1 MKSGK
6 RILAGILSIVM
17 LLSTV
22 QVPGN
27 ISYAEEQ
34 PPAQESIVR
43 EGTDVQEDAPW
54 QESGQIQEDR
64 EPGAD
69 SGNESS
75 GEDSVM
81 QPGTDKPE
89 DASGESGEGK
99 EDDPAQTETPAEGE
113 PSGEQTPSDG
123 EDEETPGEGEETP
136 EDKAEDENG
145 EPVVA
150 LPTDDVTISE
160 NDLQIS
166 GNSLMSVSELEVWQ
180 DAEIEG
186 AYQFGGAPS
195 AEEGIALY
203 AESAYTDEQIM
214 DYLYQQMKNRV
225 TSIDVSQYDIPYET
239 TEPSKIKLLVS
250 GTLNEHPD
258 LYYVGNGFSYS
269 HTAAKIISLNIAYN
283 TTLNASAWQNGANEA
298 LAVVNESMSDL
309 QKAIALHDY
318 LAVNCEYDKEN
329 LDANTL
335 PQEVFTTYGVFVNR
349 SAVCQGYALAYKYL
363 LNQVG
368 IECHMVTSDAMNH
381 AWNLIK
387 LDGQY
392 YQVDVTWDD
401 PTWDLVGRAQ
411 HKYMFCSDAT
421 FQDENHKHH
430 DWSVTEGSSVVNY
443 QATDTRYDNAFWA
456 DCTSP
461 LILSDNDCYYISPNG
476 GRGQYDKPALMKTSP
491 NEIAADGTILQEI
504 DKWTAWIGS
513 GAWQG
518 AFSGLFRIDDRLYFN
533 DKTNIYSV
541 DMNGTDKKTVFTADT
556 TYGYVYGSAYYGGA
570 VRYSLHQDP
579 NLTAKEE
586 VLKANIDVG
595 GTVPAPE
602 PESGVALN
610 LDNLYQTYTALDG
623 TVLTS
628 AANGRPKLLIFYR
641 NPCGNCQSTIYNIS
655 RSIDQF
661 TGIDI
666 YALESDGGTKEATEE
681 IKKTWGCD
689 DIIFSYDTS
698 TKNKNSMWEY
708 LREAGVADATVAM
721 PVLCYID
728 ANNRLQYITR
738 GLKTADEVRS
748 NLENFCA
755 FRRSYKITYVLRGG
769 TNNSDNPS
777 SYTEEDAVITLKD
790 PVREGYQFDGWYSDI
805 GYSARVTQILGENK
819 SDIILYAKWTPL
831 AGTETPVIDQTP
843 ADGNVLMGFSGSYY
857 TETADKILNRLNAI
871 RMEACKEGV
880 LNPDTNTPLTVDD
893 YVPLQWSSDLEAIAR
908 LRAAEATVNQDH
920 DRPNGLRCFT
930 VVTQNGEQSWAE
942 NLAWNYDGLMKG
954 IEQWYSEK
962 TDWVNKTGKVTGHYT
977 SIISPGH
984 RSVGVGAFRLS
995 SGGWYA
1001 VAQEFSYKD
1010 GMDAKKDASA
1020 GKCVQYIEVKGTNV
1034 TDLKFAGTDTTF
1046 LQEGDTCRLSV
1057 DVTVKYD
1064 DYNNQSKS
1072 FTGPYQAGG
1081 YWESSN
1087 PAAAVVDSEGEVIAV
1102 GVGTADVTLCA
1113 GTKYLSTTI
1122 TVYGSGES
1130 PVTVKAPNVTTYK
1143 VGQNINLSGGTV
1155 TYPSGTATKTVALA
1169 ANMISGFDSSKP
1181 GICKVG
1187 VAIDGYR
1194 SSFEVLIVEEPKLQ
1208 VPVGKRLYEIVF
1220 PQNPHGMYIWREED
1234 RTLDKA
1240 GVYSF
1245 LAGFIPNDAEKFQGL
1260 DVEAEVTAQET
1271 FGAGTSV
1278 DFKTN
1283 RFTYNGIE
1291 QEPKVVVMS
1300 SGVVLREGKDYE
1312 LSYENNKDK
1321 GTAAVTVTGTGCYL
1335 GSIRKTFE
1343 IQPAPVI
1350 IRAKDKKILVGDP
1363 VPPSGTYEYEISGLI
1378 GTDDLL
1384 TKPSVSCA
1392 IVDTAVPGQYEI
1404 IPAGADAGAN
1414 YTISYENGRLTVA
1427 SEYVSCT
1434 VTFDVRGRGTAP
1446 AAQIGVKVGDT
1457 AQKPNEPTAAGYR
1470 FDGWYRDEACTK
1482 AWNFDADIVQED
1494 MTLYAKWLEEGKE
1507 GGGFS
1512 YQEIGDV
1519 SYTGKACK
1527 PAVSVYDG
1535 DVLLKSGRDYQ
1546 IKYFNNT
1553 NANKDGV
1560 PKQGNGEGE
1569 NFNPELPYVEI
1580 IGKGNYTDRIKDDE
1594 ADTVKVNFNILRT
1607 SIGDG
1612 TEQPAAGV
1620 TLKVSDQLV
1629 TARKVQKP
1637 FSSVKYVKGMKRDVD
1652 FRLRLTAE
1660 NARDQSGNS
1669 LPKGTELTNAEI
1681 PKEYEGE
1688 FLLTVEGIGNYT
1700 GSVCRTVYVTDKAH
1714 LMKNA
1719 AITLGK
1725 NLKKVPFTGEAVI
1738 LTADQVNGPD
1748 VFTVKYGNTFLTP
1761 RRDYTVSY
1769 RNNDKVG
1776 KAELIITGNGE
1787 YVGTKTVT
1795 FNITGRAFSA
1805 KNVQVAGL
1813 ENKVYTGRALTQNG
1827 VTLTYSVKDEE
1838 PTALQYGTDYTIT
1851 YAKNINRGTA
1861 TMTFKGIEKA
1871 GYSGSFKKTFKIAA
1885 ADISDVEQVI
1895 RAATM
1900 GSMSFP
1906 YCKAGVKPV
1915 EEIRLTNKEGF
1926 VLQNGKDYTL
1936 KYKNNKAVADAS
1948 SEKPPT
1954 VTVQGK
1960 GNYAGTF
1967 DVTFGITKSGLKRA
1981 VDNGSIQIKTTAVI
1995 YNPDKAET
2003 YEYKP
2008 AVKLMDGRTALRVN
2022 TDYELRYEKNTQV
2035 DYEAYLEAYKNM
2047 ANSAENAAGGET
2059 DSDSVQ
2065 KLQEL
2070 MPRAVI
2076 TAMADS
2082 SYEADGE
2089 IVVPLPIYQTKFVT
2103 RDLQITVAEAVYT
2116 GGQVTPAVTVR
2127 DISGEKTFVEGKDYT
2142 ISYGANNKS
2151 GRNKGSVTITG
2162 IAPEYGGSVT
2172 VKFEI
2177 VRKTLVY

>member
-113 PSGEQTPSDG
+113 PFGEQSPAEGENEEISGEQPPAEG
-123 EDEETPGEGEETP
+123 ENEETPGEGEETP
-136 EDKAEDENG
+136 GEKAEDENG

-166 GNSLMSVSELEVWQ
+166 GNSLMSVSEPEVWE

-195 AEEGIALY
+195 ADEGIALY

-258 LYYVGNGFSYS
+258 LYYVGNGFSCS

-283 TTLNASAWQNGANEA
+283 TTLNASAWQNGANAA

-456 DCTSP
+456 NCTSP

-476 GRGQYDKPALMKTSP
+476 GRGQYDKPALMKTSL

-641 NPCGNCQSTIYNIS
+641 NPCDNCQSTIYNIS
-655 RSIDQF
+655 SSIDRF
-661 TGIDI
+661 AGIDI

-681 IKKTWGCD
+681 IKKKWGCE

-698 TKNKNSMWEY
+698 TKNKNSMWAY
-708 LREAGVADATVAM
+708 LREAGVADTTVAM

-748 NLENFCA
+748 NLEQYCGY
-755 FRRSYKITYVLRGG
+755 RQ
-769 TNNSDNPS
+769 SD
-777 SYTEEDAVITLKD
+777 
-790 PVREGYQFDGWYSDI
+790 
-805 GYSARVTQILGENK
+805 
-819 SDIILYAKWTPL
+819 
-831 AGTETPVIDQTP
+831 
-843 ADGNVLMGFSGSYY
+843 M
-857 TETADKILNRLNAI
+857 
-871 RMEACKEGV
+871 
-880 LNPDTNTPLTVDD
+880 
-893 YVPLQWSSDLEAIAR
+893 
-908 LRAAEATVNQDH
+908 
-920 DRPNGLRCFT
+920 
-930 VVTQNGEQSWAE
+930 
-942 NLAWNYDGLMKG
+942 
-954 IEQWYSEK
+954 
-962 TDWVNKTGKVTGHYT
+962 
-977 SIISPGH
+977 
-984 RSVGVGAFRLS
+984 
-995 SGGWYA
+995 
-1001 VAQEFSYKD
+1001 VA
-1010 GMDAKKDASA
+1010 
-1020 GKCVQYIEVKGTNV
+1020 
-1034 TDLKFAGTDTTF
+1034 
-1046 LQEGDTCRLSV
+1046 
-1057 DVTVKYD
+1057 
-1064 DYNNQSKS
+1064 
-1072 FTGPYQAGG
+1072 
-1081 YWESSN
+1081 
-1087 PAAAVVDSEGEVIAV
+1087 
-1102 GVGTADVTLCA
+1102 
-1113 GTKYLSTTI
+1113 
-1122 TVYGSGES
+1122 
-1130 PVTVKAPNVTTYK
+1130 VKAPDVTTYK
-1143 VGQNINLSGGTV
+1143 VGQKINLKGGTF
-1155 TYPSGTATKTVALA
+1155 TYPSGSKTKTVALA

-1245 LAGFIPNDAEKFQGL
+1245 LAAFIPNDAEKFQGL

-1300 SGVVLREGKDYE
+1300 SGVVLREGQDYE

-1404 IPAGADAGAN
+1404 IPAGADAGTN

-1457 AQKPNEPTAAGYR
+1457 AKKPDEPTAAGYR

-1482 AWNFDADIVQED
+1482 AWNFDADIVQAD

-1546 IKYFNNT
+1546 IKYYNNT

-1560 PKQGNGEGE
+1560 LKRGNGEGE

-1580 IGKGNYTDRIKDDE
+1580 IGRGNYTDRIKDGE

-1629 TARKVQKP
+1629 TAKKVQKP

-1700 GSVCRTVYVTDKAH
+1700 GSACRTVYVTDKAH
-1714 LMKNA
+1714 LIKNT

-1725 NLKKVPFTGEAVI
+1725 NLKKVPFAGEAVI

>member
-27 ISYAEEQ
+27 ISYAQEQ

-113 PSGEQTPSDG
+113 PFGEQSPAEGENEEISGEQMPSDG
-123 EDEETPGEGEETP
+123 ENEEIPGEEIPADGEGEETP

-145 EPVVA
+145 EPDAA

-166 GNSLMSVSELEVWQ
+166 GNSLMSVSEPEVWE

-283 TTLNASAWQNGANEA
+283 TTLNASAWQNGANAA

-401 PTWDLVGRAQ
+401 PVWDLVGRAS
-411 HKYMFCSDAT
+411 HGYMFCSDT
-421 FQDENHKHH
+421 VFQDEKHKHR
-430 DWSVTEGSSVVNY
+430 DWSVTKGSSVVDY
-443 QATDTRYDNAFWA
+443 QATDTRYDNAFWT

-461 LILSDNDCYYISPNG
+461 LVLSGNDCYYISPNG
-476 GRGQYDKPALMKTSP
+476 GRGQYDKPALMKTSL
-491 NEIAADGTILQEI
+491 NEITADGTILQEI

-513 GAWQG
+513 GAWSG
-518 AFSGLFRIDDRLYFN
+518 AYSGLFRIDDRLYFN

-541 DMNGTDKKTVFTADT
+541 DMYGTDKKTVFIADT
-556 TYGYVYGSAYYGGA
+556 TYGYVYGSAYYRGA

-623 TVLTS
+623 TMLTS

-748 NLENFCA
+748 NLEQYCGY
-755 FRRSYKITYVLRGG
+755 RQ
-769 TNNSDNPS
+769 SD
-777 SYTEEDAVITLKD
+777 
-790 PVREGYQFDGWYSDI
+790 
-805 GYSARVTQILGENK
+805 
-819 SDIILYAKWTPL
+819 
-831 AGTETPVIDQTP
+831 
-843 ADGNVLMGFSGSYY
+843 M
-857 TETADKILNRLNAI
+857 
-871 RMEACKEGV
+871 
-880 LNPDTNTPLTVDD
+880 
-893 YVPLQWSSDLEAIAR
+893 
-908 LRAAEATVNQDH
+908 
-920 DRPNGLRCFT
+920 
-930 VVTQNGEQSWAE
+930 
-942 NLAWNYDGLMKG
+942 
-954 IEQWYSEK
+954 
-962 TDWVNKTGKVTGHYT
+962 
-977 SIISPGH
+977 
-984 RSVGVGAFRLS
+984 
-995 SGGWYA
+995 
-1001 VAQEFSYKD
+1001 VA
-1010 GMDAKKDASA
+1010 
-1020 GKCVQYIEVKGTNV
+1020 
-1034 TDLKFAGTDTTF
+1034 
-1046 LQEGDTCRLSV
+1046 
-1057 DVTVKYD
+1057 
-1064 DYNNQSKS
+1064 
-1072 FTGPYQAGG
+1072 
-1081 YWESSN
+1081 
-1087 PAAAVVDSEGEVIAV
+1087 
-1102 GVGTADVTLCA
+1102 
-1113 GTKYLSTTI
+1113 
-1122 TVYGSGES
+1122 
-1130 PVTVKAPNVTTYK
+1130 VKAPDVTTYK
-1143 VGQNINLSGGTV
+1143 VGQKINLKGGTF
-1155 TYPSGTATKTVALA
+1155 TYPSGSKTKTVALA

-1321 GTAAVTVTGTGCYL
+1321 GTAAVTVTGTGYYL

-1769 RNNDKVG
+1769 RNNNKVG

-1795 FNITGRAFSA
+1795 FNITGRVFSA

-1960 GNYAGTF
+1960 GNYTGKF
-1967 DVTFGITKSGLKRA
+1967 DVTFRITKSGLKRA
-1981 VDNGSIQIKTTAVI
+1981 VDNGSIRFKTTAVI
-1995 YNPDKAET
+1995 YNPDKAEA

-2047 ANSAENAAGGET
+2047 VNSAENAAGGET

-2151 GRNKGSVTITG
+2151 GKNKGSVTITG